1 MTRLRHL
8 GRTHALLAGL
18 LLACALVMRL
28 ALPAGLMPVSAGGQI
43 TLALCTAASSHA
55 GPASIT
61 IDLPAKA
68 ASDAPDGADDGPCPF
83 AASAAPALADGEGPD
98 LAAPALLFA
107 EFALP
112 PPAVPAPPRLA
123 FLTPPL
129 RGPPLPA

>member
-1 MTRLRHL
+1 MPRLRHL

-28 ALPAGLMPVSAGGQI
+28 ALPAGFMPVASGGQI
-43 TLALCTAASSHA
+43 TLALCNAASPHVGA
-55 GPASIT
+55 TSIT
-61 IDLPAKA
+61 IELPAK
-68 ASDAPDGADDGPCPF
+68 DAPDSATDTAQCPF
-83 AASAAPALADGEGPD
+83 AAAATPALTGGEGPD
-98 LAAPALLFA
+98 IAAPGLLFA

-112 PPAVPAPPRLA
+112 PPAAPAPLRPA